1 MPVGS
6 LVTGRKWTFTIP
18 WSWPSWPARGRLKFR
33 HLAWAE
39 CGTISWPCCTW
50 TTCRHC
56 LSLCN
61 AKSVWRSTGSRRPFR
76 KWRRCR
82 RRPARK
88 VQERDTRLITGFART
103 PCFEVSRRLLWRDK
117 RIETYTRACIA
128 VIDSTGLAESVVSI
142 DRVPTQKKYALDKNS
157 CSRPSL

>member
-1 MPVGS
+1 MPNLCGEV
-6 LVTGRKWTFTIP
+6 LEVTGLFE
-18 WSWPSWPARGRLKFR
+18 SGDGAVEGQQGR
-33 HLAWAE
+33 A
-39 CGTISWPCCTW
+39 
-50 TTCRHC
+50 
-56 LSLCN
+56 
-61 AKSVWRSTGSRRPFR
+61 
-76 KWRRCR
+76 
-82 RRPARK
+82 
-88 VQERDTRLITGFART
+88 QERDTRLITGFART